1 MTNDIKTFRKIIDEL
16 YPNISTDRIQIF
28 DDGWDYV
35 VFVIDGQK
43 AIRFPRRSDYAK
55 RLPVEVAFLNQFG
68 DQLPVSVPRLTL
80 YADGETSLPYVTYD
94 FIPGIQFKKSI
105 SDTFS
110 KAELRQV
117 ALQIGSFLDKL
128 HSISIEKAIKLG
140 VKQAESLET
149 WRNKFEKI
157 KIDVF
162 PLITKAE
169 QAWAISIFESF
180 FETIRENPMP
190 LTVIHSDIMP
200 EHIIVNPKTHKL
212 SGIIDFG
219 DLEIGD
225 PAYDF
230 TFLAKYGKDFLNW
243 TYETYNH
250 SKGPE
255 FEIRRQF
262 YLGRLALTNLEHSIG
277 LNDRAMTNKHKAE
290 LSDYISLPISFSFWQ

>member
-55 RLPVEVAFLNQFG
+55 KLPVEVAFLNQFG

-80 YADGETSLPYVTYD
+80 YADEQTGLPYVIYD

-140 VKQAESLET
+140 VKQVESLET

-157 KIDVF
+157 RQTVF
-162 PLITKAE
+162 PHISKDE
-169 QAWAISIFESF
+169 QNWSISIFENF
-180 FETIRENPMP
+180 FETVRKNPMP

-200 EHIIVNPKTHKL
+200 EHIIVNPKTHTL

-219 DLEIGD
+219 DIEIGD

-230 TFLAKYGKDFLNW
+230 AFLAKYGTDFLSW
-243 TYETYNH
+243 TYENYSLPRN
-250 SKGPE
+250 SE
-255 FEIRRQF
+255 FEDRRQF
-262 YLGRLALTNLEHSIG
+262 YLDRLVLTNLKHSIG
-277 LNDRAMTNKHKAE
+277 LNDRAMINKHKVE
-290 LSDYISLPISFSFWQ
+290 LSGYIPRARSFPSSR